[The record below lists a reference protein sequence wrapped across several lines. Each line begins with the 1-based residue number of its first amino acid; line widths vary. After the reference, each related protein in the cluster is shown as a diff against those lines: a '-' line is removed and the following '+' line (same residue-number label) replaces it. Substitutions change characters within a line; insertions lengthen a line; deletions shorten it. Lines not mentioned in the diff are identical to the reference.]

1 MIFFYIL
8 FALGLNGIQKLRVI
22 FFSEPGV
29 ILNQSQ
35 IYSVF
40 VQEDFRLFFF
50 PVLSVLVVCSLG
62 LFRIDS
68 FDLKWREKVP
78 GFEGRP

>member
-1 MIFFYIL
+1 MIFFDIL

-40 VQEDFRLFFF
+40 VQEDLGLFFF

-62 LFRIDS
+62 LFRVDS
-68 FDLKWREKVP
+68 LNLKWREKVP